1 MTSAMARASTLS
13 FMVTPHWCEIVSSNV
28 MSFIDLKM
36 LSFSC
41 NMSVS
46 RRAWLRGVGLVK
58 GRWAGLR
65 CEIGWNL
72 QAKLGGDTLD
82 AVLRMP
88 QGVAECRDLDAWLR
102 PDRLQLIGGIKCEV
116 GMFDEPLVEQ
126 RNIMRAVSRI
136 GTQDVEQLDD
146 F

>member
-13 FMVTPHWCEIVSSNV
+13 FIVTPHWCEIVSSNV

-46 RRAWLRGVGLVK
+46 RRGLVK

-65 CEIGWNL
+65 CEISWNL
-72 QAKLGGDTLD
+72 QAKLGSDTLD

-88 QGVAECRDLDAWLR
+88 QGVAVCCDLDAWLR
-102 PDRLQLIGGIKCEV
+102 PDRLQTI
-116 GMFDEPLVEQ
+116 
-126 RNIMRAVSRI
+126 
-136 GTQDVEQLDD
+136 
-146 F
+146 